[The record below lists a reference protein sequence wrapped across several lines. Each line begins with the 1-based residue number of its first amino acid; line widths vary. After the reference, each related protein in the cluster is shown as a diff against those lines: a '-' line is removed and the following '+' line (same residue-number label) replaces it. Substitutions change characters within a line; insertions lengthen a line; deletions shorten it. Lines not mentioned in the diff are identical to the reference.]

1 MSIVLR
7 FLLLASS
14 VLVAAWILR
23 KIRKCKV
30 KQEDAVYWVCFAIVL
45 ALLGVFPQLAYR
57 AANILGIQSPAN
69 FVFLI
74 IIFLLMEKLL
84 SVSIQ
89 VSMLENKVEIMA
101 AELAIRCKD
110 IEESKEMKKHLDLN
124 N

>member
-7 FLLLASS
+7 FLLLALS

-30 KQEDAVYWVCFAIVL
+30 KQEDAVYWVCFAVVL
-45 ALLGVFPQLAYR
+45 ALLGVFPQLAYK
-57 AANILGIQSPAN
+57 AANLLGIQSPAN
-69 FVFLI
+69 FVYLI
-74 IIFLLMEKLL
+74 IIFLLLEKLL

-89 VSMLENKVEIMA
+89 VSMLESKVEIMA

-110 IEESKEMKKHLDLN
+110 IEESKENKGEC
-124 N
+124 